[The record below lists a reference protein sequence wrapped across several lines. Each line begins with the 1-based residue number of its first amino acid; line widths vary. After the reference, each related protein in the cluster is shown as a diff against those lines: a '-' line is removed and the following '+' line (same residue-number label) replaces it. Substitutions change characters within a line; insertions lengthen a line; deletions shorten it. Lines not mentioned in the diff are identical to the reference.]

1 MVDNV
6 KELPKLF
13 YDSIVEQF
21 CKTWI
26 ASLTIHLLAGD
37 LATFVSEIMFSVH
50 WRSALLP
57 YTHVFQYCV
66 TGTESF
72 TLGNGIHYTN

>member
-1 MVDNV
+1 MI
-6 KELPKLF
+6 
-13 YDSIVEQF
+13 IVEQF

-26 ASLTIHLLAGD
+26 ASLTLHLLAGD

-57 YTHVFQYCV
+57 YTHDR
-66 TGTESF
+66 
-72 TLGNGIHYTN
+72 

>member
-6 KELPKLF
+6 KELSKLF
-13 YDSIVEQF
+13 YDSMVEQF

-26 ASLTIHLLAGD
+26 ASLAIHLLAGD

-50 WRSALLP
+50 WRSTLLP
-57 YTHVFQYCV
+57 YTHDR
-66 TGTESF
+66 
-72 TLGNGIHYTN
+72 